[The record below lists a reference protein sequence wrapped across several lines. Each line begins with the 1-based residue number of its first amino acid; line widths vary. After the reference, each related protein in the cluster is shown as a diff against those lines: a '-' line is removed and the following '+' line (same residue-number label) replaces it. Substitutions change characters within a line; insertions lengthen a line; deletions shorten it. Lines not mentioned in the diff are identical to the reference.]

1 MSVVKIS
8 PICNFAIKC
17 KVEACSSTFSEK
29 EVMKALGWV

>member
-8 PICNFAIKC
+8 PISNLPIKC

-29 EVMKALGWV
+29 EVMKALGWI

>member
-8 PICNFAIKC
+8 PIPNFAIKY
-17 KVEACSSTFSEK
+17 KVEACFSTFSE